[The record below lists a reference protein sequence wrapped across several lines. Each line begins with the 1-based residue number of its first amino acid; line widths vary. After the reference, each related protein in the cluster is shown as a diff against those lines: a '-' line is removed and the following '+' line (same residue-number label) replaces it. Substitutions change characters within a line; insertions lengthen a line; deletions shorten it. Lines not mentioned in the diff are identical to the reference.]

1 MRRNR
6 KMHSINEYCMRSGL
20 EAGIFFDELKKHPK
34 YSERLRT
41 NSRGEYV
48 IDEDT
53 LMYIG
58 DILRGRKKCRQGN
71 GTDTKG
77 CAVAVAA
84 EINSLIYEKEMLRA
98 EIKRLNIENE
108 RLCKI
113 IKDSENEKRCSKR
126 KRKS

>member
-1 MRRNR
+1 MGRNR
-6 KMHSINEYCMRSGL
+6 KMHSITEYCMRSGL

-34 YSERLRT
+34 YSERLRI

-53 LMYIG
+53 LMYVG
-58 DILRGRKKCRQGN
+58 DILRGRKKRRQGN
-71 GTDTKG
+71 GTDTKV
-77 CAVAVAA
+77 CAAAVAA
-84 EINSLIYEKEMLRA
+84 EINSLICEKEMLRA
-98 EIKRLNIENE
+98 EVKRLTAENE

-113 IKDSENEKRCSKR
+113 VKDSEKEKRCSKR